1 MNNLSNRQCGNVMV
15 IFTSSWR
22 YLASAS
28 LLAFICQFILYIY
41 SFDNWVYLFVNSIIF
56 IISHY
61 YIFRLWFDN
70 QLFQVLYQQDDC
82 SHFDF
87 ALQYLFPKK
96 QIITN
101 MHQRWDGTKKL
112 FNYALSLVVIHWVWL
127 IVSMIMMRM

>member
-1 MNNLSNRQCGNVMV
+1 MSHLSDKQCGNVMV

-22 YLASAS
+22 YLAGAS
-28 LLAFICQFILYIY
+28 LLAFICQFILSIY
-41 SFDNWVYLFVNSIIF
+41 SLDNWIYLFVNIIIF

-70 QLFQVLYQQDDC
+70 QLFQVLYQQND
-82 SHFDF
+82 SAHFDF

-101 MHQRWDGTKKL
+101 MNQRWDGAKKL
-112 FNYALSLVVIHWVWL
+112 FNCALFFVVLHWIWL
-127 IVSMIMMRM
+127 IISIVMMNM